1 MKFQHMLISKLFHG
15 ILTLKTV
22 ELFPNSFI
30 YTCFKWLSFLQC
42 VKSIILPCV
51 YYVLMYAEFIILV
64 TVLEVCMKENYLKL
78 NRNVFMVLNTT
89 GITPTLSVLVSYTTM
104 TFVSQNY
111 AAYNAKPF
119 GVFPT
124 TLTR

>member
-22 ELFPNSFI
+22 EHNFN
-30 YTCFKWLSFLQC
+30 FKWLSFLQC
-42 VKSIILPCV
+42 VKSIIPPCV

-78 NRNVFMVLNTT
+78 KRNMFMVLNTT

-111 AAYNAKPF
+111 AAYNAKLF

-124 TLTR
+124 ILTR